1 MMHAPSQGAAKETK
15 MLSPVT
21 AGVALVVAL
30 IVFGPKKIPE
40 IANAFGKS
48 INEFKKGMREVET
61 SFHEGMETQRVEP
74 PAAQP
79 PAQIA
84 EAPRSENPV
93 NH

>member
-1 MMHAPSQGAAKETK
+1 

-48 INEFKKGMREVET
+48 INEFKKGMKEVET
-61 SFHEGMETQRVEP
+61 SFHTGLDTSHPEHRLEP
-74 PAAQP
+74 PAAPVQL
-79 PAQIA
+79 AD
-84 EAPRSENPV
+84 APHTETPSS
-93 NH
+93 H

>member
-1 MMHAPSQGAAKETK
+1 

-48 INEFKKGMREVET
+48 LNEFKKGMKDVEAD
-61 SFHEGMETQRVEP
+61 FHNGMDGKPPEARIEP
-74 PAAQP
+74 MAPH
-79 PAQIA
+79 AQIA
-84 EAPRSENPV
+84 ETPRSDTPV
-93 NH
+93 SH

>member
-1 MMHAPSQGAAKETK
+1 

-48 INEFKKGMREVET
+48 INEFKKGMREVEN
-61 SFHEGMETQRVEP
+61 SFQSGLETGHPENRIEAPTQ
-74 PAAQP
+74 
-79 PAQIA
+79 PAQLSDGS
-84 EAPRSENPV
+84 RTENPV
-93 NH
+93 NR